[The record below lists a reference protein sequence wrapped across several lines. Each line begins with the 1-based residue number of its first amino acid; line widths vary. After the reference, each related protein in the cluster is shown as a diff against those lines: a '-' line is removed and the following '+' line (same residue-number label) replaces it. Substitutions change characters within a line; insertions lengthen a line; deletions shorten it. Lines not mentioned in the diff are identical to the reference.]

1 MLKKVTRNVIYLSY
15 FMCLCQMMTGLVNIH
30 CVVGTSEQWI
40 VGGIPV

>member
-15 FMCLCQMMTGLVNIH
+15 FMMTGLVNIH